1 MSPLPDA
8 SEVVHGVDELL
19 DTLRHPMRRVT
30 IRYFERRG
38 SPVSSLDELVAHV
51 TDTLR
56 SYSRDEVRIQLVHC
70 HLPKLADREW
80 LEYDLERGEV
90 RYRGHDAADQ
100 LLDEVRGI
108 F

>member
-1 MSPLPDA
+1 MVSA
-8 SEVVHGVDELL
+8 VDDLL

-30 IRYFERRG
+30 IRYFERRA
-38 SPVSSLDELVAHV
+38 SPVASLDELVAHV
-51 TDTLR
+51 ADARR
-56 SYSRDEVRIQLVHC
+56 SDSQDEVRIQLVHN

-90 RYRGHDAADQ
+90 RYRGHDGADQ